1 MSQSPSDG
9 WLLMSSEQV
18 DHWAAVLTS
27 GTTRRDHLLSPSLLA
42 VVIPHSARLGAL
54 LSHLE
59 RHFEQQLS
67 STTLS
72 SWGLTT
78 CPLFGG
84 NLTDLSAIDLRRHDS
99 PKGTYIEEVSTHP
112 CPSLIYI
119 ALFLF

>member
-59 RHFEQQLS
+59 RYFEQQLS

-84 NLTDLSAIDLRRHDS
+84 NLKVYGLVMLLKGCRERHEAS
-99 PKGTYIEEVSTHP
+99 R
-112 CPSLIYI
+112 
-119 ALFLF
+119 